1 MIPMKKIYWLV
12 GSLFLAI
19 SIISGCNQKDSS
31 ILYDQEYI
39 ESQYQNIKSGYI
51 QVAGDKVSFQ
61 EAIFDSDDKAIMY
74 VKEYKDKDFIEY
86 DVSSPLDILL
96 IEFEDFETKYKKVDY
111 KYFADH
117 FKDYSSRPFYVE
129 IDDNKVAAIIEIY
142 VP

>member
-12 GSLFLAI
+12 GSLFLVI

-31 ILYDQEYI
+31 ILYNQEYI
-39 ESQYQNIKSGYI
+39 ESQYDDLKSGYLQI
-51 QVAGDKVSFQ
+51 NEGKVSFQ
-61 EAIFDSDDKAIMY
+61 EAVFDSDDKAIMY

-86 DVSSPLDILL
+86 NVSSPLDILL

-117 FKDYSSRPFYVE
+117 FKDYSTRPFYVE
-129 IDDNKVAAIIEIY
+129 IDDNEVAAIIEIY

>member
-61 EAIFDSDDKAIMY
+61 EAVFDSDDKAIMY

-111 KYFADH
+111 KYFVDH
-117 FKDYSSRPFYVE
+117 FKDYSTRHFYVE

>member
-12 GSLFLAI
+12 GSLFLVI
-19 SIISGCNQKDSS
+19 SIISGCNHKDRS

-51 QVAGDKVSFQ
+51 QVEEDKVSFQ

-74 VKEYKDKDFIEY
+74 VKEYKDKDFIKY
-86 DVSSPLDILL
+86 DLSSPLDILL

-111 KYFADH
+111 KYFTDH

-129 IDDNKVAAIIEIY
+129 IADNKISAIIEIY